1 MKQRA
6 SICESLGV
14 GSVSSRVEL
23 DDGVE
28 TRWVE
33 RSVGTQLQ
41 QVERS
46 KRGEDMME
54 LLLKPQTADQC
65 QTNTLHQQEWI

>member
-54 LLLKPQTADQC
+54 LLLKPETADQC
-65 QTNTLHQQEWI
+65 QY